1 MPAEHDPKVG
11 GWFKTATGQT
21 FEVVALD
28 EEDGTVEIQYYDGA
42 VEELDMDTWE
52 ELAMEPVEPPEDW
65 SGSMDIDREDYGV
78 DLEQQNPHES
88 WGSPLDDIDRD
99 E

>member
-1 MPAEHDPKVG
+1 MSVEHNPKIG
-11 GWFKTATGQT
+11 GWFKTATGQN

-52 ELAMEPVEPPEDW
+52 ELAMEPIEPPEDW
-65 SGSMDIDREDYGV
+65 SGSMDMEREDYGV
-78 DLEQQNPHES
+78 DLEQNTPES
-88 WGSPLDDIDRD
+88 WSNPLDDIDR
-99 E
+99 EE

>member
-1 MPAEHDPKVG
+1 MPAEHNPKIG

-28 EEDGTVEIQYYDGA
+28 EEDGTIEIQYYDGA
-42 VEELDMDTWE
+42 VEELDMDSWE
-52 ELAMEPVEPPEDW
+52 ELAMEPIEPPEDW

-78 DLEQQNPHES
+78 DLEQNTPES
-88 WGSPLDDIDRD
+88 WGSPLDDLDR
-99 E
+99 EE

>member
-1 MPAEHDPKVG
+1 MPAEHIPKVG

-28 EEDGTVEIQYYDGA
+28 EDDGTVEIQYYDGS

-65 SGSMDIDREDYGV
+65 QGSMDIEREDYGV
-78 DLEQQNPHES
+78 DLEQNPHES
-88 WGSPLDDIDRD
+88 WGSPLDDIDR
-99 E
+99 EE